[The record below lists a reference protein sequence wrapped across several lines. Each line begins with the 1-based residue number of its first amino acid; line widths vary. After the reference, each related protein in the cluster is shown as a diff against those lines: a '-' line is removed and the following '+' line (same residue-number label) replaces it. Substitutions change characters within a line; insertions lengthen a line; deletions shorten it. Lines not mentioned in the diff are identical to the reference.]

1 MSPFLKRQ
9 TGTIPEEKEVNNMQN
24 ELFEKMPIPRAYMK
38 LAIPVMLSS
47 VLMLV
52 YNMVDMYFIAG
63 TGNTN
68 LVAGVSLCAPVF
80 TFLIAMGD
88 IFGLGGSSV
97 ISRLFGAGRTDDG
110 RRLSVFAF
118 LGSALCGVVIAAVLL
133 LFADPMLNLLG
144 ANAETMEFAKAYYF
158 WIALGA
164 PVIIF
169 SLVPTNLLR
178 TEGFATGAMIGSF
191 IGSIVNIILDP
202 VFIFGLKMGAAGA
215 AIATVIGNICAD
227 AFYIWLITN
236 RSKLL
241 SLDPKGFRISGSE
254 LKQIFGIGISSSI
267 TNIMQSIGV
276 MLLNRF
282 LLPYGNDKI
291 AAMGIVSKVVMIVI
305 MIMVAFSFGGQPL
318 YGYLYGSGNKKRMNE
333 TIRFAYM
340 LVCGTGLALAAV
352 LFAAAPAMISFFMK
366 DAGVIAT
373 GTPMLRAILMGM
385 PFIGFTMVTTCI
397 FQSTGKATG
406 ALLLSAGRQGYIY
419 AAVIFAASALF
430 GYTGVIHAQA
440 VSDILTAV
448 LAFVLFRLFLGKELH

>member
-1 MSPFLKRQ
+1 MVR
-9 TGTIPEEKEVNNMQN
+9 NMQN
-24 ELFEKMPIPRAYMK
+24 ELFEKMPVPKAYMK
-38 LAIPVMLSS
+38 LAVPVMLSS

-52 YNMVDMYFIAG
+52 YNMVDMYFIAR
-63 TGNTN
+63 TGNTD
-68 LVAGVSLCAPVF
+68 LIAGVSLCAPVF
-80 TFLIAMGD
+80 TFMIAIGD

-110 RRLSVFAF
+110 RRLSVFSF
-118 LGSALCGVVIAAVLL
+118 MGSVFTGVLIAVI
-133 LFADPMLNLLG
+133 LFVFRKPMLGLLG
-144 ANAETMEFAKAYYF
+144 ADASTFEYADSYYS
-158 WIALGA
+158 WIAIGA

-202 VFIFGLKMGAAGA
+202 IFIFTLHMGAGGA
-215 AIATVIGNICAD
+215 AIATVLGNVCAD
-227 AFYIWLITN
+227 IFYVWFISN

-241 SLDPKGFRISGSE
+241 SLNLKGFHISTME
-254 LKQIFGIGISSSI
+254 LKQIFGIGIPSSI

-318 YGYLYGSGNKKRMNE
+318 YGYLYGSKNKDRMNKV
-333 TIRFAYM
+333 IRFAYT
-340 LVCGTGLALAAV
+340 LVCGTGIALALIIMMLSAQ
-352 LFAAAPAMISFFMK
+352 MISVFIK
-366 DAGVIAT
+366 DESVIETAV
-373 GTPMLRAILMGM
+373 PMLRAILCGM
-385 PFIGFTMVTTCI
+385 PFVGYSMVTTCI
-397 FQSTGKATG
+397 FQSTGKASG

-419 AAVIFAASALF
+419 AVIIFLASRIAGYNGILFA
-430 GYTGVIHAQA
+430 QP
-440 VSDILTAV
+440 VSDLLTAV
-448 LAFVLFRLFLGKELH
+448 LAFILFRKLLSSELQ